1 MTMEGN
7 IVVDG
12 VLASCYAS
20 TYHDI
25 AHIVMMPIGWFPW
38 VIKWIFGDDNGMLAF
53 VNILEYVGR
62 SVLPYEAEAISLQ
75 NL

>member
-1 MTMEGN
+1 MEGN

-25 AHIVMMPIGWFPW
+25 AHIVMMPIRWFPW